1 MERSKGYALMFLLGA
16 FLAGG
21 ALGFSA
27 DRVIREGHRRE
38 MRGPRAYRQKLAEEL
53 KLTPQQQASVDSLIE
68 QKHRQIVA
76 LYKPV
81 RPQLDSIAVT
91 ARIVSDST
99 HAQIKRL
106 LNPDQQ
112 AKLDKMR
119 AGARRELADRRGGD
133 TAGRPP
139 APPPFYHTIRTTKNA
154 PVQCTG
160 AFHFQ
165 ELHVVGIGLSL
176 TLPEVFLDLPFHL
189 FSAPLD
195 VLAGV
200 IGRVAQVATN
210 LAFGFLDGPFDLV
223 LEASFV

>member
-27 DRVIREGHRRE
+27 DRVIGAGHRRE

-81 RPQLDSIAVT
+81 KPQLDSIAVT
-91 ARIVSDST
+91 ARVVSDST

-106 LNPDQQ
+106 LNPEQQ
-112 AKLDKMR
+112 VKLDKMR
-119 AGARRELADRRGGD
+119 AGARRELAERRGGD
-133 TAGRPP
+133 TTRRPP
-139 APPPFYHTIRTTKNA
+139 GPPPF
-154 PVQCTG
+154 
-160 AFHFQ
+160 
-165 ELHVVGIGLSL
+165 
-176 TLPEVFLDLPFHL
+176 
-189 FSAPLD
+189 
-195 VLAGV
+195 
-200 IGRVAQVATN
+200 
-210 LAFGFLDGPFDLV
+210 
-223 LEASFV
+223 